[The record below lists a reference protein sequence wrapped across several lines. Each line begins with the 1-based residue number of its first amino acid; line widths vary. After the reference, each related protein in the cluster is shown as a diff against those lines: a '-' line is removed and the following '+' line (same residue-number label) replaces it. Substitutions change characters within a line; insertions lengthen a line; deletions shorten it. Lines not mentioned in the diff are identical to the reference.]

1 MLAPTSG
8 FGLCANTSA
17 LGFAAHSFAMAMS
30 ITDSGS
36 KRIADSRMLRWTT
49 YCLTSLPPYTQKA
62 GEKGQVQWFIG

>member
-36 KRIADSRMLRWTT
+36 TRIADSSMLRWTT
-49 YCLTSLPPYTQKA
+49 YCLTSLPPCA
-62 GEKGQVQWFIG
+62 GGKVRFSGTLVNEK